1 MFTSWFN
8 SPTTTADDITCHMK
22 FTSRLILNEEW
33 NYDTEI
39 RSRWIMITVMF
50 LCSKLLV
57 EGPFKCAKFLI
68 AVKDFTIVNEP
79 SGKQCWSHNYFSV
92 LSFFLSYLFWQI
104 KCSFLPSYRSVN
116 TLQHVCNDR
125 IIFGGNR

>member
-8 SPTTTADDITCHMK
+8 SPTTTADDTTCHMK

-33 NYDTEI
+33 NYDIEI

-57 EGPFKCAKFLI
+57 EGPFKWTKFLI
-68 AVKDFTIVNEP
+68 AVKGFTIVSES
-79 SGKQCWSHNYFSV
+79 SGEQCRSHNYFSV
-92 LSFFLSYLFWQI
+92 LIFF
-104 KCSFLPSYRSVN
+104 SFLLVLTN
-116 TLQHVCNDR
+116 QM
-125 IIFGGNR
+125 